1 MELDRKKYKAEEV
14 QSLLDELKTEY
25 NGKLAERNEEI
36 FELNGKLKRMRAEL
50 ESFKNRD
57 SLISSSLQA
66 AEEQAEKI
74 RETERLQYELALA
87 RLNDFQLKWESYFE
101 YLFEKYPYY
110 KITEQTLNI
119 AVKPKQV
126 LGSGEAA
133 IEKLGKLDDLI
144 ERETAATQFNPK
156 EKIERYIENDV
167 NGFNLEEVMNPGELQ
182 LENLCRELGL
192 MEDD

>member
-57 SLISSSLQA
+57 SLISSSLQ
-66 AEEQAEKI
+66 EQAEKI

-119 AVKPKQV
+119 AVRLKQV

-144 ERETAATQFNPK
+144 ERETAAAQFNPK

-167 NGFNLEEVMNPGELQ
+167 NGFNLEEVLNPGELQ
-182 LENLCRELGL
+182 LEDLCRELGL

>member
-1 MELDRKKYKAEEV
+1 MELDKKKYKAEEV

-119 AVKPKQV
+119 AVRLKQV
-126 LGSGEAA
+126 LGSGGAA

-144 ERETAATQFNPK
+144 ERETAAAQFNPK

-167 NGFNLEEVMNPGELQ
+167 NGFNLEEVLNPGELQ
-182 LENLCRELGL
+182 LEDLCRELGL

>member
-119 AVKPKQV
+119 AVRLKQV
-126 LGSGEAA
+126 LGSVEAA

-144 ERETAATQFNPK
+144 ERETAAAQFNPK

-167 NGFNLEEVMNPGELQ
+167 NGFNLEEVLNPGELQ
-182 LENLCRELGL
+182 LEDLCRELGL

>member
-119 AVKPKQV
+119 AVRLKQV

-144 ERETAATQFNPK
+144 ERETAASQFNPK

-167 NGFNLEEVMNPGELQ
+167 NGFNLEEVLNPGELQ
-182 LENLCRELGL
+182 LEDLCRELGL

>member
-101 YLFEKYPYY
+101 
-110 KITEQTLNI
+110 
-119 AVKPKQV
+119 
-126 LGSGEAA
+126 
-133 IEKLGKLDDLI
+133 
-144 ERETAATQFNPK
+144 
-156 EKIERYIENDV
+156 
-167 NGFNLEEVMNPGELQ
+167 
-182 LENLCRELGL
+182 
-192 MEDD
+192 

>member
-119 AVKPKQV
+119 AVRLKQV

-144 ERETAATQFNPK
+144 ERETAAAQFNPK
-156 EKIERYIENDV
+156 EKIERYIETDV
-167 NGFNLEEVMNPGELQ
+167 NGFNLEEVLNPGELQ
-182 LENLCRELGL
+182 LEDLCRELGL

>member
-1 MELDRKKYKAEEV
+1 MELDKKKYKAEEV

-119 AVKPKQV
+119 AVRLKQV

-144 ERETAATQFNPK
+144 ERETAAAQFNPK

-167 NGFNLEEVMNPGELQ
+167 NGFNLEEVLNPGELQ
-182 LENLCRELGL
+182 LEDLWRELGL

>member
-1 MELDRKKYKAEEV
+1 MELDKKKYKAEEV

-25 NGKLAERNEEI
+25 NGKLAERNEVI

-119 AVKPKQV
+119 AVRLKQV

-144 ERETAATQFNPK
+144 ERETAAAQFNPK

-167 NGFNLEEVMNPGELQ
+167 NGFNLEEVLNPGELQ
-182 LENLCRELGL
+182 LEDLCRELGL

>member
-119 AVKPKQV
+119 AVRLKQV

-144 ERETAATQFNPK
+144 ERETAAAQFNPK

-167 NGFNLEEVMNPGELQ
+167 NGFNLEEVLNPGELQ
-182 LENLCRELGL
+182 LEVLCRELGL

>member
-1 MELDRKKYKAEEV
+1 MELDKKKYKAEEV

-66 AEEQAEKI
+66 AEVQAEKI

-119 AVKPKQV
+119 AVRLKQV

-144 ERETAATQFNPK
+144 ERETAAAQFNPK

-167 NGFNLEEVMNPGELQ
+167 NGFNLEEVLNPGELQ
-182 LENLCRELGL
+182 LEDLCRELGL

>member
-119 AVKPKQV
+119 AVRLKQV

-133 IEKLGKLDDLI
+133 VSRSMRSSSLPSFSM
-144 ERETAATQFNPK
+144 AAAQFNPK

-167 NGFNLEEVMNPGELQ
+167 NGFNLEEVLNPGELQ
-182 LENLCRELGL
+182 LEDLCRELGL

>member
-1 MELDRKKYKAEEV
+1 MELDKKKYKVEEV

-119 AVKPKQV
+119 AVRLKQV

-144 ERETAATQFNPK
+144 ERETAAAQFNPK

-167 NGFNLEEVMNPGELQ
+167 NGFNLEEVLNPGELQ
-182 LENLCRELGL
+182 LEDLCRELGL

>member
-66 AEEQAEKI
+66 AEEHAEKI

-119 AVKPKQV
+119 AVKLKQV

-144 ERETAATQFNPK
+144 ERETAAAQFNPK

-167 NGFNLEEVMNPGELQ
+167 NGFNLEEVLNPGELQ
-182 LENLCRELGL
+182 LEDLCRELGL

>member
-101 YLFEKYPYY
+101 YLCEKYPYY

-119 AVKPKQV
+119 AVRLKQV

-144 ERETAATQFNPK
+144 ERETAAAQFNPK

-167 NGFNLEEVMNPGELQ
+167 NGFNLEEVLNPGELQ
-182 LENLCRELGL
+182 LEDLCRELGL

>member
-1 MELDRKKYKAEEV
+1 MELDKKKYKAEEV
-14 QSLLDELKTEY
+14 QSLLDKLKTEY

-119 AVKPKQV
+119 AVRLKQV

-144 ERETAATQFNPK
+144 ERETAAAQFNPK

-167 NGFNLEEVMNPGELQ
+167 NGFNLEEVLNPGELQ
-182 LENLCRELGL
+182 LEDLCRELGL

>member
-1 MELDRKKYKAEEV
+1 MELDKKKYKAEEV

-119 AVKPKQV
+119 AVRLKQV

-144 ERETAATQFNPK
+144 ERETAAAQFNPK
-156 EKIERYIENDV
+156 EKIERYIEYDV
-167 NGFNLEEVMNPGELQ
+167 NGFNLEEVLNPGELQ
-182 LENLCRELGL
+182 LEDLCRELGL